1 MYSSEEET
9 LPDPKPEWDPRN
21 EKDCKHLIRRVL
33 DREPTAG
40 EMAMLTIRLHME
52 HPKTIPR
59 IADAVQRLQ
68 RTPEYRYCTATWD
81 ERAATRPAVAAR
93 VRGLEVTPRRSVA
106 LPGETELAATERAIR
121 DLLAGFPDNFSSLGH
136 SIGNERVPKILQ
148 TLDDAQVLALRGV
161 CQNGRVLAEQVR
173 NLTERA
179 SYINVSTGQVFGTE
193 GYLMDVLPDLDAKG
207 RAQAQLHRA
216 VAHLAW
222 EAHHEQVGGPVLKA
236 SALEWWDV
244 GSTALGAVEA
254 AVRMLG
260 PEADARTV
268 RREAIRLMIDHL
280 DSMTDDER
288 DGEYRY
294 EVGLAIKRL
303 VNVRDV
309 SSGIL
314 TRVRIGL
321 PPVISLGT

>member
-1 MYSSEEET
+1 MPS
-9 LPDPKPEWDPRN
+9 PKPEWDPQSEEDR
-21 EKDCKHLIRRVL
+21 KHLIRRVL

-40 EMAMLTIRLHME
+40 EMMMLTIRLHME

-59 IADAVQRLQ
+59 IADAVQRLR
-68 RTPEYRYCTATWD
+68 RTAEYRHCTGAWD
-81 ERAATRPAVAAR
+81 ERAATRPAVSAR
-93 VRGLEVTPRRSVA
+93 VRGLEVAPRRSVA
-106 LPGETELAATERAIR
+106 LPGETELATTERAMR
-121 DLLAGFPDNFSSLGH
+121 DLLAGFPSSLGH
-136 SIGNERVPKILQ
+136 SIGNERLSKILQ

-173 NLTERA
+173 DLTERS
-179 SYINVSTGQVFGTE
+179 SYLNVSTGQVFGTE

-216 VAHLAW
+216 VARLVW

-268 RREAIRLMIDHL
+268 RREAIRLMIDYL

>member
-1 MYSSEEET
+1 M
-9 LPDPKPEWDPRN
+9 
-21 EKDCKHLIRRVL
+21 
-33 DREPTAG
+33 
-40 EMAMLTIRLHME
+40 
-52 HPKTIPR
+52 
-59 IADAVQRLQ
+59 
-68 RTPEYRYCTATWD
+68 
-81 ERAATRPAVAAR
+81 
-93 VRGLEVTPRRSVA
+93 
-106 LPGETELAATERAIR
+106 
-121 DLLAGFPDNFSSLGH
+121 
-136 SIGNERVPKILQ
+136 Q

-173 NLTERA
+173 DLTERS
-179 SYINVSTGQVFGTE
+179 SYLNVSTGQVFGTE

-216 VAHLAW
+216 VARLA
-222 EAHHEQVGGPVLKA
+222 LKA

-268 RREAIRLMIDHL
+268 RREAIRLMIDYL